1 MSNVSITSSDAP
13 ETEVS
18 SVTDERR
25 SPERGTLPI
34 GFLISLGLSVATCI
48 GLFTSVSDIASGLWT
63 IGLML
68 SLMFM
73 GIPIGVSM
81 MLASAL
87 GIYYVSGSL
96 AVTNVMQTTAFAAS
110 SSWSMTVIPLFIFMG
125 LLLTQGGLTQ
135 RLYRATELWFGW
147 LPGGLGVGTTAA
159 GAGLA
164 SVSGSTIGMTYA
176 LGRAGI
182 PEMLRSGYDRRIAV
196 GTVIVAG
203 LPGQLI
209 PPSILL
215 VVYAGIASVPVG
227 PQLMAGVVPGLGI
240 AAFYAIAL
248 CLVGIFLPKFVGRGQ
263 PNSGG
268 TTVTWSNR
276 FRALGAI
283 WSFPVIMLVLFGGM
297 FSGTFTPSE
306 AAAASAA
313 LALVLAI
320 GYTWRDRPLAQ
331 ITSAV
336 MNAVRATAAIF
347 FILIG
352 AHMLTRMLAV
362 TGIAEN
368 VAEFIIDLGLG
379 KVAFLCVL
387 IVLYVLMGMFFD
399 TLAMVLLTVPV
410 LLPTLAAMNVD
421 PLWFGVFVV
430 LLGEIGMITPPV
442 GVLSYVV
449 HNLCK
454 RRDVNLG
461 TQISLNDVF
470 QSLLWF
476 LPLAIVFLIVLIL
489 WPDLALWLPGVSDS

>member
-1 MSNVSITSSDAP
+1 MSNVSITNRDTIEA
-13 ETEVS
+13 EVS
-18 SVTDERR
+18 PTTEQES
-25 SPERGTLPI
+25 SASRGRPI
-34 GFLISLGLSVATCI
+34 GFLISLALTVATVI

-73 GIPIGVSM
+73 GVPIGVSM
-81 MLASAL
+81 ILSSAL

-96 AVTNVMQTTAFAAS
+96 AVGNVMQTTAFAAS

-182 PEMLRSGYDRRIAV
+182 PEMLRAGYDRRIAV

-227 PQLMAGVVPGLGI
+227 PQLMAGVLPGISI
-240 AAFYAIAL
+240 AVFYGVAL
-248 CLVGIFLPKFVGRGQ
+248 CLVGLLLPKLVGRDK
-263 PNSGG
+263 NTKG
-268 TTVTWSNR
+268 TAVTWSSR
-276 FRALGAI
+276 FRSLAAI

-306 AAAASAA
+306 AAAASAG
-313 LALVLAI
+313 LALILAV
-320 GYTWRDRPLAQ
+320 GYTWRERPHVQ
-331 ITSAV
+331 IASAV

-368 VAEFIIDLGLG
+368 VATFILDLGLG
-379 KVAFLCVL
+379 KFAFLCVL

-449 HNLCK
+449 YNLCK

-461 TQISLNDVF
+461 TQITLSDVF

-476 LPLAIVFLIVLIL
+476 LPLAIVFLLLLIL
-489 WPDLALWLPGVSDS
+489 WPDLALWLPGVSDA

>member
-1 MSNVSITSSDAP
+1 MSNVSITNSDAP
-13 ETEVS
+13 ETAVS
-18 SVTDERR
+18 PADTDQQ
-25 SPERGTLPI
+25 PPRGNLPV
-34 GFLISLGLSVATCI
+34 GFFISLGLSVATCI

-96 AVTNVMQTTAFAAS
+96 AVSNVMQTTAFAAS

-227 PQLMAGVVPGLGI
+227 PQLMAGVVPGIGI
-240 AAFYAIAL
+240 AVFYAVAL
-248 CLVGIFLPKFVGRGQ
+248 CMVGIFLPKLMGRNQ
-263 PNSGG
+263 PGG
-268 TTVTWSNR
+268 TTATWGSR

-306 AAAASAA
+306 AAAASAG
-313 LALVLAI
+313 LALVLAV
-320 GYTWRDRPLAQ
+320 GYTWRDRPFMQ

-368 VAEFIIDLGLG
+368 IAEFIIDLGLG
-379 KVAFLCVL
+379 KIAFLCVL

-449 HNLCK
+449 YNLCK

-461 TQISLNDVF
+461 TEISLNDVF
-470 QSLLWF
+470 QALLWF

-489 WPDLALWLPGVSDS
+489 WPDLALWLPGISDA